1 LKGVCGIKKSPWQSP
16 GMLSHYHVSKL
27 KALGKRAVPELKIV
41 WERREKEGRNEDTWE
56 KGNPTEGDRELR
68 ALKGMKQREEVRRQ
82 SNTFCE

>member
-1 LKGVCGIKKSPWQSP
+1 
-16 GMLSHYHVSKL
+16 MLSHYHVSKL

-41 WERREKEGRNEDTWE
+41 WERREKEGRSADTWE
-56 KGNPTEGDRELR
+56 KGQLR